1 MFRQRQDQRDVYSE
15 PMKIALIDDDANCKT
30 ILKNHLIR
38 YGAENGQTFQ
48 IDSFDSGMEFLCGS
62 CAYDAAFLDVQMP
75 HLDGIETARA
85 IRGKNSDICIVFVTN
100 YAEYAIKGYEV
111 RAFDYI
117 LKPVLY
123 GNFCICMEK
132 IFRAQYAK
140 EKPTVMIE
148 YDGELICLPASDIF
162 YVESNLH
169 YITYHTKNGTYRKRG
184 KLDDVA
190 EALSPYAFARA
201 SASYLVNLRYCE
213 AVKEN
218 AVIIAGTALSISRSH
233 KKAFREE
240 LTAFLGGTVL

>member
-1 MFRQRQDQRDVYSE
+1 
-15 PMKIALIDDDANCKT
+15 MKIALIDDQEDCIAV
-30 ILKNHLIR
+30 LKNHLIR
-38 YGAENGQTFQ
+38 YGAENGLTFQ
-48 IDSFDSGMEFLCGS
+48 MDSFNSGMAFLCGR
-62 CAYDAAFLDVQMP
+62 CDYDTAFLDVQMP
-75 HLDGIETARA
+75 YIDGIETAHA
-85 IRGKNSDICIVFVTN
+85 IREKNADICIVFVTN

-111 RAFDYI
+111 QAFDYL

-184 KLDDVA
+184 KLDDVT

-201 SASYLVNLRYCE
+201 SASYLVNLRHCE

-218 AVIIAGTALSISRSH
+218 AVVIAGTTLSISRSH

-240 LTAFLGGTVL
+240 LTAYLGGTVL